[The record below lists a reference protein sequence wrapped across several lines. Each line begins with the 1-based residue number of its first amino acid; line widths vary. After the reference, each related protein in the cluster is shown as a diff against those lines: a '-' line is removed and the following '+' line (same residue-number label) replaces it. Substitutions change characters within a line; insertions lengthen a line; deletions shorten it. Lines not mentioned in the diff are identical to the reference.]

1 MSVVMQRENTEEI
14 VMYTKGA
21 DNMIFD
27 KIKGKIKI
35 NLRVP
40 VALVLSTTA
49 YAPDLTVGALKQFKL
64 DQVWCCC

>member
-1 MSVVMQRENTEEI
+1 MSVVMQRGNTEEI

-35 NLRVP
+35 RLR
-40 VALVLSTTA
+40 
-49 YAPDLTVGALKQFKL
+49 APAVVWGA
-64 DQVWCCC
+64 

>member
-1 MSVVMQRENTEEI
+1 MLFRSMSVVMQRENTDEI

-35 NLRVP
+35 G
-40 VALVLSTTA
+40 VA
-49 YAPDLTVGALKQFKL
+49 K
-64 DQVWCCC
+64 